1 MIMKSFFSLFL
12 FLMLICS
19 TSINDAFAQNRL
31 IQINID
37 KIEYQNGV
45 VTLEV
50 YMPKYKKRLKTGAAV
65 SKIRTDMVSKII
77 DEGIEQTPY
86 DRKFNIDKSV
96 KLDEL
101 VRLIGADIEIYQL
114 YFLGKNVY
122 ATCKFDIKYI
132 EKKLMDNGYL
142 KRFGI

>member
-1 MIMKSFFSLFL
+1 MKTWIGFYLLMSLV
-12 FLMLICS
+12 I
-19 TSINDAFAQNRL
+19 TSGTDTVLAQNRL

-37 KIEYQNGV
+37 EITYQNGV

-50 YMPKYKKRLKTGAAV
+50 YMPKYKKRLKTQEAV
-65 SKIRTDMVSKII
+65 NKIRTDLVSKII

-86 DRKFNIDKSV
+86 DRKFNVDKTIDLKVLV
-96 KLDEL
+96 K
-101 VRLIGADIEIYQL
+101 LIGADIEIYGL
-114 YFLGKNVY
+114 NFLGKNVN

-142 KRFGI
+142 RKFGI